1 MVPSRVALHMP
12 IDPKGWEYIE
22 FSATVPAEMRQAAE
36 ALFFFNPRQG
46 DSINGILATVERTG
60 APEIMERDGRVWIG
74 VPSGNMQCLFAVDRR
89 LEPQRPAGVLLYGR
103 PTPDVIWISHLAVDP
118 VYTYGN
124 KNRGAGLGWVL
135 VEKVREIARS
145 IKGVSR
151 IQLPYRR
158 NCFLQ
163 VRVPEHPPATG
174 RTAVGNAAPD
184 KTRTG

>member
-1 MVPSRVALHMP
+1 MP
-12 IDPKGWEYIE
+12 IDPKDWEYIE
-22 FSATVPAEMRQAAE
+22 FSATVPAKMRQAAE

-46 DSINGILATVERTG
+46 NSINGILATVERTG
-60 APEIMERDGRVWIG
+60 VPAIMERDGQVWIG
-74 VPSGNMQCLFAVDRR
+74 VPSGNMQCLFAFDHK
-89 LEPQRPAGVLLYGR
+89 LEPPRPVGVLLYGR

-124 KNRGAGLGWVL
+124 RNRGAGLGWVL

-145 IKGVSR
+145 IKGVTK

-163 VRVPEHPPATG
+163 VRVPEPPPATG